1 MTRVARL
8 GIQTKK
14 ADRSRTVIATLLM
27 ALIGAAWTTVAAAQ
41 TFLPQGPSPHFGP
54 TPIVQSGDAPPNG
67 TSAGAVQAIITD
79 PANANTMYIGAVNG
93 GVWATRNGGASWT
106 PLSDNQRSLSIASL
120 ATDPTTPNVL
130 VAGTGVTSSSG
141 LGGQK
146 IGLLYSSNGGASW
159 SELSQGLP
167 GTSIVGVAAR
177 GSTILAAAS
186 EPLRQSTA
194 GGLYRSTNAGASFQ
208 AVTIGSGA
216 GNVAVTSL
224 AADVSNTNNF
234 YAAVSSTNVANNGVW
249 LSGNAGQ
256 TWGAAP
262 VLSIPS
268 GQTARLATG
277 PNGSVVAG
285 LYTTFNNNS
294 GGLLQRLMLSKDNGQ
309 TWTQLSV
316 PSTTA
321 FPGDNAN
328 RFLALAID
336 PKNPNVVYVG
346 GTDVNA
352 NDADTLA
359 AFRVVLNPNGS
370 SVVEPLTLGGT
381 ANGSTAHPDA
391 RAFAFDASG
400 RLVLVGDGG
409 VYVRTNPQGADGAWT
424 GLNTST
430 LQVTEAYAIAFDA
443 VSKRLVAS
451 SQDTGTAYQQRRG
464 GTLYTAIGGGDGH
477 NAAAVNDKTR
487 SDQSALYTSSQWLSS
502 LTRWTVDP
510 QGNVVADTCFTTTG
524 GCLPSTNR
532 TGRIIGFEPG
542 DFTETC
548 NILTSGCLPSASKM
562 VLNKIDPTMIAF
574 GTNYIYTT
582 TDANAAS
589 DRLVLTNLGT
599 PFSTITPGANNEI
612 TALAYGT
619 NDNPNALLAGANNGR
634 LYLSTTGAPGSLKP
648 TAYGGGT
655 PTSVVFDN
663 RAQARF
669 FAVDQTSLWG
679 TTNSGGA
686 FTNLTSNLTAL
697 NIALPMALE
706 FISNNGVNALLV
718 GGVSNVIN
726 GQSPLA
732 VADSDSVGNL
742 ANWRL
747 FGFGLPN
754 TFVYQMAYNPT
765 VDVLAMSLFGR
776 GAWVLY
782 DTTAYFPTARVL
794 RFGLADNNS
803 APLDSILTNGIYASR
818 DLEKVGSGTLT
829 IGGTTSFTGA
839 TNVRR
844 GTLVA
849 NGNLTSSSGVFVD
862 PDATLAGTGIL
873 PSTVVSGT
881 VAPGNSIGTL
891 TVNGNFVQNAGS
903 VYRVEANN
911 AGQSDRI
918 NVSGSATINGGTVQ
932 VVAQPG
938 TYARRTT
945 YTILN
950 ATGGVSGAYS
960 GVTSNFAFLTPGLGY
975 DANNVYLLLT
985 SGSFAAG
992 AQTANQYAVGGA
1004 LDIANVNAVTGDFS
1018 TVLNALSA
1026 LSTADGPA
1034 ALNAISGQPWA
1045 DFGTLNVQGGAL
1057 FMNALGQQMAVARG
1071 GAIAG
1076 GQRQALAQACEIESC
1091 DAVGPWGVWAS
1102 ALGGLGSVAGN
1113 GNSSTLTYN
1122 FGGGAAGIDYRVDPR
1137 FLVGIGA
1144 GYTAANQWVDS
1155 FMGRGWSDSVSVAAY
1170 GSFTQGAFYTDALA
1184 GYAYS
1189 SNRLQRQIIIPGLQ
1203 PRTANGSTGANQ
1215 FLGQVESGYKVG
1227 LYAPALATLTP
1238 FGRLQ
1243 ISSVTQNGFSE
1254 WGSANSLDLNV
1265 AQQSTNSL
1273 RSTLGADLAGVIG
1286 LGDTRTLD
1294 LALRLGWQH
1303 EFADTGRP
1311 ITAAFAGAPANAFT
1325 IYGATPQRDSA
1336 IIGVS
1341 ASTAIAAATSLYLR
1355 YEAAIG
1361 NGNDNHALNIGVRLT
1376 W

>member
-14 ADRSRTVIATLLM
+14 TDRARTVIATGLM
-27 ALIGAAWTTVAAAQ
+27 ALFGAAWTMAAAAQ
-41 TFLPQGPSPHFGP
+41 TFIPQGPSPHFGP
-54 TPIVQSGDAPPNG
+54 ISIVQSGDAPPNG

-79 PANANTMYIGAVNG
+79 PTNANAMYIAGVNG

-120 ATDPTTPNVL
+120 ATDPTTSNVL

-186 EPLRQSTA
+186 EPLKQSTA
-194 GGLYRSTNAGASFQ
+194 GGLYRSTNGGASFQ
-208 AVTIGSGA
+208 SVTFGSG
-216 GNVAVTSL
+216 GGTVAVTSL
-224 AADVSNTNNF
+224 AVDPGNLNSF
-234 YAAVSSTNVANNGVW
+234 YAAVSSTNAAKNGVW

-256 TWGAAP
+256 SWGSAP

-294 GGLLQRLMLSKDNGQ
+294 GGQLQSLMLSKDNGQ
-309 TWTQLSV
+309 TWTQLST
-316 PSTTA
+316 PSATA
-321 FPGDNAN
+321 FPGDFAN
-328 RFLALAID
+328 KFLALAID
-336 PKNPNVVYVG
+336 PKNPNIVYVG
-346 GTDVNA
+346 GTDQSI
-352 NDADTLA
+352 NDADTVA
-359 AFRVVLNPNGS
+359 AFRVVLNPNGTS
-370 SVVEPLTLGGT
+370 TVDPLTVGGT
-381 ANGSTAHPDA
+381 ANGSSTHPDA

-409 VYVRTNPQGADGAWT
+409 VYVRTKPQGNDGAWT

-430 LQVTEAYAIAFDA
+430 LQVSEAYAIAFDA
-443 VSKRLVAS
+443 VSKRLVVS
-451 SQDTGTAYQQRRG
+451 SQDTGTAYQQKPG
-464 GTLYTAIGGGDGH
+464 GTLYNSIGQGDGH
-477 NAAAVNDKTR
+477 NAVVNDTTL
-487 SDQSALYTSSQWLSS
+487 SGHSALYTSSQQLSS
-502 LTRWTVDP
+502 LTRWTVDS

-524 GCLPSTNR
+524 GCLPTTNR

-542 DFTETC
+542 DFTESC
-548 NILTSGCLPSASKM
+548 SILTSGCLPDASKM
-562 VLNKIDPTMIAF
+562 VLNKIDPTKIAF
-574 GTNYIYTT
+574 GTNYVYTT

-599 PFSTITPGANNEI
+599 ATPIGPI

-619 NDNPNALLAGANNGR
+619 NDNTNALLAGTAGSGAIGK
-634 LYLSTTGAPGSLKP
+634 LYLSTTGGAGSLTQL
-648 TAYGGGT
+648 TAYAGGT

-663 RAQARF
+663 RAYARF
-669 FAVDQTSLWG
+669 FTVDQKDLWA
-679 TTNSGGA
+679 TTNAGGGFA
-686 FTNLTSNLTAL
+686 NLTGNLTAL
-697 NIALPMALE
+697 NIVLPTSLE

-718 GGVSNVIN
+718 GGVSNVVN

-732 VADSDSVGNL
+732 VADSDSAGNL

-754 TFVYQMAYNPT
+754 TFIYQMAYNPA

-782 DTTAYFPTARVL
+782 DTTAYFPTATVL
-794 RFGLADNNS
+794 RFGLADNDS
-803 APLDSILTNGIYASR
+803 APPDSILTNGIYTGRA
-818 DLEKVGSGTLT
+818 LEKVGTGTLT
-829 IGGTTSFTGA
+829 ISGTTGYTGA
-839 TNVRR
+839 TSVLR

-849 NGNLTSSSGVFVD
+849 NGNLMSSSGVFVG

-903 VYRVEANN
+903 VYRVETNN
-911 AGQSDRI
+911 AGQGDRI
-918 NVSGSATINGGTVQ
+918 NVNGSATINGGSVQ

-992 AQTANQYAVGGA
+992 AQTANQYAVGGS

-1057 FMNALGQQMAVARG
+1057 FMNAVGQQMAVARG

-1076 GQRQALAQACEIESC
+1076 GQRQALAQACEIENC
-1091 DAVGPWGVWAS
+1091 DAAGPWGTWAS

-1122 FGGGAAGIDYRVDPR
+1122 FGGAAAGIDYRVDPR
-1137 FLVGIGA
+1137 FLVGLGA

-1170 GSFTQGAFYTDALA
+1170 GSFTQGAFYIDALA

-1189 SNRLQRQIIIPGLQ
+1189 NNRLQRQIIIPGLQ

-1215 FLGQVESGYKVG
+1215 FLGQVETGYKVG

-1325 IYGATPQRDSA
+1325 VYGATPQRDSA
-1336 IIGVS
+1336 IIGIS

>member
-224 AADVSNTNNF
+224 AADGSNTNNF

-359 AFRVVLNPNGS
+359 AFRVVFNPNGS

-599 PFSTITPGANNEI
+599 PFSTIAPGANNEI

-634 LYLSTTGAPGSLKP
+634 LYLSTTGEPGSLKP

-732 VADSDSVGNL
+732 VADSELGGQPRQL
-742 ANWRL
+742 APVRL
-747 FGFGLPN
+747 RPAQHFRLSDGLQSN
-754 TFVYQMAYNPT
+754 
-765 VDVLAMSLFGR
+765 
-776 GAWVLY
+776 
-782 DTTAYFPTARVL
+782 
-794 RFGLADNNS
+794 
-803 APLDSILTNGIYASR
+803 
-818 DLEKVGSGTLT
+818 
-829 IGGTTSFTGA
+829 
-839 TNVRR
+839 RR
-844 GTLVA
+844 
-849 NGNLTSSSGVFVD
+849 
-862 PDATLAGTGIL
+862 LAGDE
-873 PSTVVSGT
+873 PVRS
-881 VAPGNSIGTL
+881 
-891 TVNGNFVQNAGS
+891 
-903 VYRVEANN
+903 
-911 AGQSDRI
+911 
-918 NVSGSATINGGTVQ
+918 
-932 VVAQPG
+932 
-938 TYARRTT
+938 RR
-945 YTILN
+945 L
-950 ATGGVSGAYS
+950 
-960 GVTSNFAFLTPGLGY
+960 
-975 DANNVYLLLT
+975 
-985 SGSFAAG
+985 
-992 AQTANQYAVGGA
+992 GA
-1004 LDIANVNAVTGDFS
+1004 L
-1018 TVLNALSA
+1018 
-1026 LSTADGPA
+1026 
-1034 ALNAISGQPWA
+1034 
-1045 DFGTLNVQGGAL
+1045 
-1057 FMNALGQQMAVARG
+1057 
-1071 GAIAG
+1071 
-1076 GQRQALAQACEIESC
+1076 
-1091 DAVGPWGVWAS
+1091 
-1102 ALGGLGSVAGN
+1102 
-1113 GNSSTLTYN
+1113 
-1122 FGGGAAGIDYRVDPR
+1122 
-1137 FLVGIGA
+1137 
-1144 GYTAANQWVDS
+1144 
-1155 FMGRGWSDSVSVAAY
+1155 
-1170 GSFTQGAFYTDALA
+1170 
-1184 GYAYS
+1184 
-1189 SNRLQRQIIIPGLQ
+1189 
-1203 PRTANGSTGANQ
+1203 
-1215 FLGQVESGYKVG
+1215 
-1227 LYAPALATLTP
+1227 
-1238 FGRLQ
+1238 
-1243 ISSVTQNGFSE
+1243 
-1254 WGSANSLDLNV
+1254 
-1265 AQQSTNSL
+1265 
-1273 RSTLGADLAGVIG
+1273 
-1286 LGDTRTLD
+1286 
-1294 LALRLGWQH
+1294 
-1303 EFADTGRP
+1303 
-1311 ITAAFAGAPANAFT
+1311 
-1325 IYGATPQRDSA
+1325 
-1336 IIGVS
+1336 
-1341 ASTAIAAATSLYLR
+1341 
-1355 YEAAIG
+1355 
-1361 NGNDNHALNIGVRLT
+1361 
-1376 W
+1376 